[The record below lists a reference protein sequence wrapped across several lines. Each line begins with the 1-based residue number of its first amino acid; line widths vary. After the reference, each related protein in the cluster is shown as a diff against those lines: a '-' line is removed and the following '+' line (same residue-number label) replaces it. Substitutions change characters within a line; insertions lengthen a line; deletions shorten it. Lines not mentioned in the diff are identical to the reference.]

1 MRWAVQ
7 WARVDVL
14 GNKQTWKQLGY
25 YGSREVAVMQLR
37 AWRTHERALR
47 RQSDWPR
54 LQRAYRLVRLVPK
67 SEKLRMAI
75 VKELRAV
82 AEEHSLYV
90 SEDDEKWAH
99 SSQTLEAMAD
109 RIERGE
115 VG

>member
-7 WARVDVL
+7 WARRGVPKETRKWRIL
-14 GNKQTWKQLGY
+14 AETESN
-25 YGSREVAVMQLR
+25 SRDEAVAMMKEWQE
-37 AWRTHERALR
+37 HDPQYEH
-47 RQSDWPR
+47 
-54 LQRAYRLVRLVPK
+54 RLVRLVPK

>member
-75 VKELRAV
+75 VKELRAK
-82 AEEHSLYV
+82 AATIKGAGPYG
-90 SEDDEKWAH
+90 EDEWLD
-99 SSQTLEAMAD
+99 MAD